1 MLLLLLKFSSKKL
14 NFGAGSNVGTRVG
27 WYHQSKTKN
36 SAAILANVAC
46 NMTDCNMRNQSMK
59 YQNVALATSKN
70 LYCNTIRYTLQHLKM
85 SIAIL

>member
-36 SAAILANVAC
+36 SAAILANDA
-46 NMTDCNMRNQSMK
+46 CNMRNQPMK

-70 LYCNTIRYTLQHLKM
+70 LYCNTMKYTLQHLKM